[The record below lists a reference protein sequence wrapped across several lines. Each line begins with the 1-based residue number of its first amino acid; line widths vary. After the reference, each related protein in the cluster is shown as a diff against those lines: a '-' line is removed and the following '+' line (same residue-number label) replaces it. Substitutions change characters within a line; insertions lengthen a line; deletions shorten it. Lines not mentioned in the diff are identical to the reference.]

1 MYKYEISKF
10 KGNNKID
17 YDYGSPKRK
26 EELNDMIKNL
36 MEVRNNGKKKA
47 SDNARK

>member
-10 KGNNKID
+10 KGNNNFD
-17 YDYGSPKRK
+17 YDYGNPKRK
-26 EELNDMIKNL
+26 EELKNMIKNL
-36 MEVRNNGKKKA
+36 EEVRNNGKKKA